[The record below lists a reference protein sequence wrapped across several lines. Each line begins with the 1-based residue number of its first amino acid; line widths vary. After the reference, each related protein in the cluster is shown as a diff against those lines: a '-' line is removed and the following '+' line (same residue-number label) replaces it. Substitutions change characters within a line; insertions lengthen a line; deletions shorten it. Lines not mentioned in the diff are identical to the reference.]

1 MPEASSAA
9 IAIIGRSVAP
19 MHAAHSARSE
29 QVSQALLGDP
39 AKVLER
45 RGGWRRILSLD
56 GYGGWVRAGALAQR
70 QENWGGDLWEVLP
83 LWANLRYLPDSRTA
97 ARLTAYAGSRLPL
110 AERRERWVGLRLPDG
125 AIGWTEE
132 HRARRWPGAA
142 ADAPEPTAIVAT
154 AQHFLGVPYLW
165 GGCAP
170 LGIDCSGFVQLV
182 WRLNGVPLP
191 RDAHQQAECGA
202 DVPLSDIRESD
213 LLFFG
218 EPGGSITHV
227 AICLD
232 GGHMIH
238 AAGGDG
244 VRINSLADGPYGRLV
259 RFARRIGV

>member
-1 MPEASSAA
+1 VPT
-9 IAIIGRSVAP
+9 
-19 MHAAHSARSE
+19 
-29 QVSQALLGDP
+29 
-39 AKVLER
+39 
-45 RGGWRRILSLD
+45 
-56 GYGGWVRAGALAQR
+56 GALAHPKA
-70 QENWGGDLWEVLP
+70 NWSGDLWEVLP

-110 AERRERWVGLRLPDG
+110 AKRRERWVGLRLPDG
-125 AIGWTEE
+125 AIGWTEA
-132 HRARRWPGAA
+132 HRARPWPGTAVI
-142 ADAPEPTAIVAT
+142 APEPGVIVAT
-154 AQHFLGVPYLW
+154 AKLFLGVPYLW

-202 DVPLSDIRESD
+202 DKALSDIRDGD

-218 EPGGSITHV
+218 EPGGKITHV

-232 GGHMIH
+232 GRHMIH

-244 VRINSLADGPYGRLV
+244 VRINSLADEPYGRLV